1 MSISLNGLNPQQQQ
15 AVCNINGPLLI
26 MAGAGSGKTKV
37 LTSRIAYL
45 LEKGVPAYKILA
57 ITFTNKAAGEMRHRV
72 ANIVGETVA
81 KDIWIHTFHAVC
93 SRFLRIE
100 VNNIAGYS
108 PNFAIYDSSDS
119 LNIIKTCL
127 KELNLDD
134 KKFSPYSV
142 SSTISKAKN
151 NLMDAARFEKQAT
164 GFFEEKIAAI
174 YTLYESKLLAN
185 NALDFDDLLL
195 VTVKTLSVNPEVLKK
210 YQTKFNYILIDEY
223 QDTNK
228 VQYLLAQMLS
238 ETHKNICVVG
248 DADQSIYGWR
258 GADMQNIL
266 DFEKD
271 YPTCAT
277 ILLDKNYRS
286 SKNILDAANAVIQ
299 NNDLRKEKNLW
310 TDNDPGAKITY
321 YRAHEE
327 TEEVNFITDRI
338 KALAANPNKSFSDFA
353 ILYRTNN
360 QSRLFEESLL
370 SKSIPYTMVGG
381 LKFYDRREIKDIIA
395 YLRVIFNPQ
404 DNLGLLRI
412 INVPRRGIGDATIG
426 RVQAFAT
433 LNSFSLFQAL
443 EQAKEIEELSARF
456 ASKLVIFIEQLKNL
470 RALYDESKSIEQLIN
485 AILNVTNYLA
495 ELQADTPE
503 KLQEKTDNI
512 YELLNLAKEVSQKNS
527 DNPLESFLEHVALIS
542 DLDSADTENNAIK
555 LMTLHSAKGLEFDTV
570 FLVGLEEGLFPH
582 SRALN
587 DIKELEEERRL
598 CYVGITR
605 AKTELYLSSSATRMM
620 HGNFVSFPESRF
632 IAEIPSEILIR
643 KPDRTSKQGRQN
655 SRKAN
660 NRPVILSNFG
670 FNKPQTSFTTTSSGP
685 SCSYA
690 PGDKVQHKVWGIGTV
705 SAVKPSNSYQELTIQ
720 FSDVGSKTIVSMGD
734 FISKINN

>member
-15 AVCNINGPLLI
+15 AVCNISGPLLI

-45 LEKGVPAYKILA
+45 LEKGIPPYKILA
-57 ITFTNKAAGEMRHRV
+57 ITFTNKAAAEMRHRV
-72 ANIVGETVA
+72 SNVVGESVA
-81 KDIWIHTFHAVC
+81 KDIWIHTFHAFC

-100 VNNIAGYS
+100 VNNISGYTT
-108 PNFAIYDSSDS
+108 NFAIYDSSDS
-119 LNIIKTCL
+119 LNIIKACL

-134 KKFSPYSV
+134 KKFTPASV
-142 SSTISKAKN
+142 RASISNAKN
-151 NLMDAARFEKQAT
+151 NLLDATRFQKQAT

-174 YTLYESKLLAN
+174 FNLYESKLLAN

-195 VTVKTLSVNPEVLKK
+195 VTVKTLSSNAELLQK
-210 YQTKFNYILIDEY
+210 YQTKFAYILIDEY

-238 ETHKNICVVG
+238 EAHKNICVVG
-248 DADQSIYGWR
+248 DADQSIYAWR

-271 YPTCAT
+271 YPHCST

-299 NNDLRKEKNLW
+299 NNDVRKEKNLW
-310 TDNDPGAKITY
+310 TDNEPGSKITY

-327 TEEVNFITDRI
+327 AEEVNFVTERI
-338 KALAANPNKSFSDFA
+338 KALAVTKNKPFSDFA
-353 ILYRTNN
+353 VLYRTNN
-360 QSRLFEESLL
+360 QSRLFEEALL

-381 LKFYDRREIKDIIA
+381 LRFYDRREIKDIIA

-412 INVPRRGIGDATIG
+412 INVPRRGIGEATIG
-426 RVQAFAT
+426 RAQAFAD
-433 LNSFSLFQAL
+433 LNSLSLFQSL
-443 EQAKEIEELSARF
+443 ERAKEIQELSARF

-470 RALYDESKSIEQLIN
+470 RTLYEESKSIEQLIN
-485 AILNVTNYLA
+485 GILSVTNYLQ
-495 ELQADTPE
+495 ELQAETPE

-512 YELLNLAKEVSQKNS
+512 YELLNLAKEISENNTE
-527 DNPLESFLEHVALIS
+527 NPLESFLEHVALIS
-542 DLDSADTENNAIK
+542 DLDSADSESNSIK

-605 AKTELYLSSSATRMM
+605 AKTELYLSSAATRMI
-620 HGNFVSFPESRF
+620 HGNFISFPESRF
-632 IAEIPSEILIR
+632 IAEIPVEILIR
-643 KPDRTSKQGRQN
+643 KSDRTSKQGRQN

-660 NRPVILSNFG
+660 NRTVILSNFG
-670 FNKPQTSFTTTSSGP
+670 FNKPQTSFNTTSSGP
-685 SCSYA
+685 NCSYA

-705 SAVKPSNSYQELTIQ
+705 STVKPSKSYQELTIQ
-720 FSDVGSKTIVSMGD
+720 FADVGSKTIVSMGD